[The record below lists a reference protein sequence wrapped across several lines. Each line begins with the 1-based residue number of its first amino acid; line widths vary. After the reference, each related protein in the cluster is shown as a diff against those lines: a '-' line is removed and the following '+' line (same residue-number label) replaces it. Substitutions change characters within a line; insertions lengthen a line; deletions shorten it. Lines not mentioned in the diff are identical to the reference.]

1 MLDPLSAKLDHY
13 MTLLSTRQRIVA
25 SNLANTDTPDYK
37 TKDIDFEAEFRRVS
51 ATPGA
56 TAIVNEVPGL
66 RVKNDGNNVDIDR
79 EARMLSENTM
89 RFNVASNLLRG
100 QLKSIRLAIS
110 GGSGQ

>member
-1 MLDPLSAKLDHY
+1 
-13 MTLLSTRQRIVA
+13 
-25 SNLANTDTPDYK
+25 
-37 TKDIDFEAEFRRVS
+37 
-51 ATPGA
+51 
-56 TAIVNEVPGL
+56 VPGL